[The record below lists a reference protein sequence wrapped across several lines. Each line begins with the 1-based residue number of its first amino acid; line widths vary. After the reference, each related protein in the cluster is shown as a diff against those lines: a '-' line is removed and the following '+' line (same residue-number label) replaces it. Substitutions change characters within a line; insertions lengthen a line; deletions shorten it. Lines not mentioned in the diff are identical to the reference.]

1 MQEKLGID
9 DAALVMP
16 IGGGGGGGG
25 GAAAV
30 EEEAPAEV
38 AKTHFEIKLE
48 KFDAKAKIKI
58 IKEVRGLTGLGLK
71 EVRSKLFP
79 VRVCASCIHDYI
91 IFAGKGAC

>member
-79 VRVCASCIHDYI
+79 RARLCRLRT
-91 IFAGKGAC
+91 

>member
-1 MQEKLGID
+1 VQDKLGID

-25 GAAAV
+25 AAAAV
-30 EEEAPAEV
+30 EEAPVEV

-48 KFDAKAKIKI
+48 KYDAKAKIKI

-71 EVRSKLFP
+71 EVRSSPTFSLMLMQRKMHLLL
-79 VRVCASCIHDYI
+79 Y
-91 IFAGKGAC
+91 AGQGAR